1 MEVVSNAP
9 SGPSDYYNRNS
20 HPHAMDYAESED
32 QAHEQSPEHDHDHD
46 HHASWYSSQSAT
58 DGVDHPQNVNYDHE
72 YHNQQ
77 PQEYTADS
85 QQAAA
90 YSEYATGASY
100 DDDNNNNNNNSDNN
114 NNNYNHTMH
123 SHTSHSQNSNNHY
136 SDVNDRFNAEY
147 PQDGEYPDMAITS
160 PSGVASSSVL
170 TVPTVAPPPVPGA
183 SQDAANSYFS
193 SSLAMSSSLPGPSTP
208 SFAQPVRPSST
219 GGSLSSGM
227 RSSSG
232 NLRSSRRPTSSGSP
246 RTASPSPR
254 HTLSH
259 SHSMGFVAYQNGNA
273 GGYGHVHRRTNSSD
287 FGVNTPRSE
296 HSGCGSD
303 MSVGGLPTP
312 SARSTFYQHSRRP
325 STTSLM
331 SDQFASASMFDLSQS
346 YIMPLFNDD
355 KNKQNVM
362 PRLKTI
368 ELYRKNAKKSN
379 DPIIQF
385 QFAQYML
392 QTALRAG
399 AKLPSST
406 KSQIDLNAT
415 ASMSSPSLALSNGST
430 NPNSNGSTSSAAS
443 SSSDPM
449 RDSTS
454 SEQQDN
460 QSATTP
466 MSPLSAN
473 FTGPSGGNSTNA
485 AGSAGLAGIDE
496 KVKKDLLKEALSIL
510 RKLSDRG
517 YADAQYLLADAFA
530 SGALGRKDM
539 RESFTLFQ
547 LAAKHGHGEA
557 AYRTAL
563 CLEQGWG
570 TSKDARRSLQF
581 LRMAASRN
589 QPGAM
594 LRLGMAC
601 FYGRMGLN
609 NTVSTKLEGVK
620 WLKLAA
626 NEANE
631 VFPQAPYELARII
644 QHGYKDVV
652 IPDVQWALQLYV
664 RSAELRHVPA
674 ARILGKAYEH
684 GELGCPQN
692 AGLSIHYYTIGA
704 QGGDPESM
712 LALCAWY
719 TVGARD
725 VLPVNH
731 EEAFE
736 WALRSANSGYAKA
749 QCAVGYFLER
759 GIGCERDI
767 FKSTQYYEKAAA
779 AGHPSAIARL
789 RRDRKAADPKSKKDK
804 DCVIC

>member
-1 MEVVSNAP
+1 MELVSTPAVVA
-9 SGPSDYYNRNS
+9 GHQDYYNRPS
-20 HPHAMDYAESED
+20 SHPLHPHAVDYNGVDDDGPDGTNNNNTANGEHELDD
-32 QAHEQSPEHDHDHD
+32 QDIHSNSHGHSHDHDHQVYQDVAHDID
-46 HHASWYSSQSAT
+46 HHQQDQWYDEYGQPGYDDHYGMPMAQNAT
-58 DGVDHPQNVNYDHE
+58 
-72 YHNQQ
+72 
-77 PQEYTADS
+77 
-85 QQAAA
+85 A
-90 YSEYATGASY
+90 YSEYPEFNDQPIQY
-100 DDDNNNNNNNSDNN
+100 NDN
-114 NNNYNHTMH
+114 
-123 SHTSHSQNSNNHY
+123 
-136 SDVNDRFNAEY
+136 VNMRFNAEY
-147 PQDGEYPDMAITS
+147 PQDGEYPDNNAPNNMNNTNNNMNNINESNPYYNSHHEQQHYSPPQHQFMHPAS
-160 PSGVASSSVL
+160 PSS
-170 TVPTVAPPPVPGA
+170 
-183 SQDAANSYFS
+183 FS
-193 SSLAMSSSLPGPSTP
+193 
-208 SFAQPVRPSST
+208 RPAST
-219 GGSLSSGM
+219 GGTAVASA
-227 RSSSG
+227 
-232 NLRSSRRPTSSGSP
+232 RRPPRSGPTANNGSP
-246 RTASPSPR
+246 RGASTSPSPR

-259 SHSMGFVAYQNGNA
+259 SQSLGYVSYPNPAHRHSTSNDFVQ
-273 GGYGHVHRRTNSSD
+273 
-287 FGVNTPRSE
+287 TPRSE
-296 HSGCGSD
+296 HSGYASD
-303 MSVGGLPTP
+303 
-312 SARSTFYQHSRRP
+312 SAYAMPHPRSLYNGHSRRP
-325 STTSLM
+325 SSVSLM
-331 SDQFASASMFDLSQS
+331 SDQYASASMFDLSQS

-379 DPIIQF
+379 DPMIQF

-399 AKLPSST
+399 AKLSSA
-406 KSQIDLNAT
+406 KSQLNLNNPA
-415 ASMSSPSLALSNGST
+415 ASMSSPSLALSNNGS
-430 NPNSNGSTSSAAS
+430 NANSNGSATSSAAS
-443 SSSDPM
+443 SSSERI

-454 SEQQDN
+454 SEHQDRAS
-460 QSATTP
+460 SATP

-473 FTGPSGGNSTNA
+473 FTGGSGGNN
-485 AGSAGLAGIDE
+485 SAGALAGIDD
-496 KVKKDLLKEALSIL
+496 KIKKELLKEALSIL
-510 RKLSDRG
+510 RKLSDKG
-517 YADAQYLLADAFA
+517 YADAQYLLGDAFA

-539 RESFTLFQ
+539 KESFSLFQ

-570 TSKDARRSLQF
+570 TSRDVRRSVQF

-601 FYGRMGLN
+601 FYGRMGLP
-609 NTVSTKLEGVK
+609 NTSTTKLEGVK
-620 WLKLAA
+620 WLKLAS

-644 QHGYKDVV
+644 QHGYKDIV

-664 RSAELRHVPA
+664 RSAELRHIPA
-674 ARILGKAYEH
+674 ARILGRAYEH
-684 GELGCPQN
+684 GELECPQN

-704 QGGDPESM
+704 QGGDPECM

-719 TVGARD
+719 TVGAKD
-725 VLPVNH
+725 VLPLNH

-736 WALRSANSGYAKA
+736 WALRAANAGYAKA

-767 FKSTQYYEKAAA
+767 FKSTQYYEMAAK

-789 RRDRKAADPKSKKDK
+789 RRDRNKALDPKSKKDK